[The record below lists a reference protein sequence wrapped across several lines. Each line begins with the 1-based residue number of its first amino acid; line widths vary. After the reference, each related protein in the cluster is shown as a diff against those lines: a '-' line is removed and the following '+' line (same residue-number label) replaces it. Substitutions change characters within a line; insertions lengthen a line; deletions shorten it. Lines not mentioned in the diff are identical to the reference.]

1 MPRYTTR
8 IELYQ
13 GEITDYELLD
23 QEMKKMKFST
33 TIKDGFG
40 HEYQLPIGEY
50 NIETEEDAELV
61 IIKAKKA
68 ASIVKEEM
76 NLLREASI
84 LVSESIHREWVNLNA
99 VS

>member
-1 MPRYTTR
+1 MSRYTTR

-13 GEITDYELLD
+13 GEFTDYELLD

-40 HEYQLPIGEY
+40 HEYQLPAGEY
-50 NIETEEDAELV
+50 NIETEDDVELV
-61 IIKAKKA
+61 LAKAKKA
-68 ASIVKEEM
+68 ASNVRKET
-76 NLLREASI
+76 NLLRDASI
-84 LVSESIHREWVNLNA
+84 LVTESVHREWVNLNA